1 MATIALTIEQ
11 YNSPVYVDDLDML
24 TYLREQ
30 LEADRQ
36 ALHQKMRAFQTRHG
50 AVPQEFCDD
59 VGQIGE
65 DLLDDLRDVDPAY
78 QSQLPAYEA
87 LLARHERDDAWTLR
101 QYAAAHIAAGHEE
114 G

>member
-1 MATIALTIEQ
+1 MSVALTIEQ
-11 YNSPVYVDDLDML
+11 YNSPIYVDDLDML

-36 ALHQKMRAFQTRHG
+36 VLHEKMCAFQTRHG
-50 AVPQEFCDD
+50 AVPQAFCDE

-78 QSQLPAYEA
+78 QAQLA
-87 LLARHERDDAWTLR
+87 ARERDDAWTLR